1 MYRLHTHSLIYQRCE
16 SRRNQLK
23 VAIVKLKMPPRRLY
37 MSMHMQVNM
46 SFCGTVKGEGGGENF
61 VK

>member
-1 MYRLHTHSLIYQRCE
+1 MYKLHTHSMTYQRCE

-23 VAIVKLKMPPRRLY
+23 VAIVKLKMPPRRLF

-46 SFCGTVKGEGGGENF
+46 SLLVQSKEKEERKIF